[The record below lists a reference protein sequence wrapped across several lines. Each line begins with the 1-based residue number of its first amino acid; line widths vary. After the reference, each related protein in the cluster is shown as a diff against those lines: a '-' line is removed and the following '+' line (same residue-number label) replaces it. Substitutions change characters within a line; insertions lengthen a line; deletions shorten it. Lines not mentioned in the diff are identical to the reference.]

1 MADFLARSGW
11 ALEAWAVF
19 SNHYHFVGLAEEN
32 ANSVQNVV
40 RDLHSCTARWVNK
53 LDGMQG
59 RRVWYQFWDRCLTY
73 ERSYYARLNY
83 VTQNAVHHGVVKV
96 ASQYPF
102 CSARAFE
109 REATSAFRRRIASY
123 SYDRI
128 KEPDDFAPLGL
139 LDLRKS

>member
-1 MADFLARSGW
+1 
-11 ALEAWAVF
+11 VF

-102 CSARAFE
+102 CSAWAFE
-109 REATSAFRRRIASY
+109 REATSAFRRKISSY